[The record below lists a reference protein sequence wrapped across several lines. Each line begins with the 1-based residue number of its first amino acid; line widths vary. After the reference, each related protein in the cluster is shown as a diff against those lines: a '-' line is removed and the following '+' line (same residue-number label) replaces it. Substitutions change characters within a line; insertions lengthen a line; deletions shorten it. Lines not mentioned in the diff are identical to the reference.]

1 MIGYGQQILN
11 NPPYSAG
18 SWVVNPT
25 IANSLTPP
33 NGTSGKLEAINF
45 HPATLPNDGDAF
57 YPRIRNRGQN
67 NGWQT
72 AVNVGTDATTL
83 LFKEDLIW
91 KQKHGRGDTELVEFF
106 TFDSYFLAQEM
117 LF

>member
-1 MIGYGQQILN
+1 MGC
-11 NPPYSAG
+11 
-18 SWVVNPT
+18 NPT
-25 IANSLTPP
+25 IQNSTPP
-33 NGTSGKLEAINF
+33 NGTVGKEKQINF
-45 HPATLPNDGDAF
+45 HPATLPNDGDV
-57 YPRIRNRGQN
+57 YPRIRNRGEN

-91 KQKHGRGDTELVEFF
+91 KQKHGRGDTEKLEFLHLTIF
-106 TFDSYFLAQEM
+106 SQEM